1 MNLYRNRCI
10 MANTVRI
17 MAVGDVVSQQ
27 GCEKLRK
34 ELPKLKKEKEIDIV
48 IVNGENSA
56 VGNGM
61 TAFSCEHIFS
71 SGADVITGGNHTFRR
86 REFYDTLD
94 NSFSIIRPANYGKN
108 APGAGFTIID
118 KGFVSVG
125 VVNLMGTALMENL
138 RNPFEC
144 MDEVLEELK
153 AQVKIIIVDFHA
165 EATAEKRAMGFYVD
179 GRVSA
184 IFGTHTHVQTAD
196 EQVLPKGT
204 GYITD
209 VGMTGPL
216 NSVIGVKPELAIEKM
231 KTNMPVRFENPDG
244 DCELSAVIFEINKQT
259 GLTER
264 VERISL

>member
-1 MNLYRNRCI
+1 MG
-10 MANTVRI
+10 NTVRVLAI
-17 MAVGDVVSQQ
+17 GDIVSMQ

-34 ELPKLKKEKEIDIV
+34 ELPSLKKSKEIDV
-48 IVNGENSA
+48 CIVNGENSA

-86 REFYDTLD
+86 REFYETLE
-94 NSFSIIRPANYGKN
+94 NSFAVIRPYNYGEN
-108 APGAGFTIID
+108 APGMGFTILD
-118 KGFVSVG
+118 KGYFKIG
-125 VVNLMGTALMENL
+125 VVNLLGTALMENL

-144 MDEVLEELK
+144 IDEVINKLK
-153 AQVKIIIVDFHA
+153 DEVNIIIVDFHA

-196 EQVLPKGT
+196 EQILPNKT

-209 VGMTGPL
+209 IGMTGPK

-231 KTNMPVRFENPDG
+231 KTNLPVRFENPDG
-244 DCELSAVIFEINKQT
+244 ECEMCGVVFEIDKKS
-259 GLTER
+259 GKALS
-264 VERISL
+264 VERIKL